1 MEELRYTLLSD
12 GPSDKALMPIL
23 TWLLRQHFPNL
34 PIQSRWSDLRR
45 LPRPPRELHDR
56 IRSSIELYPCDLLF
70 VHRDA
75 ETTSLEERLSEINQA
90 ILNASIDSQI
100 PAVICVVPIRMTEAW
115 LIFDI
120 NAIRQAAGNPNGTV
134 PLNLPTLSEIESI
147 PNPKRVL
154 RDILRTATELGTRR
168 RRRFDTNIAVQRIPE
183 CIEDFSSLRSL
194 SAFIALEEVLKR
206 TIESQCWDD

>member
-12 GPSDKALMPIL
+12 GPSYKALMPIL

-75 ETTSLEERLSEINQA
+75 ENTSLEERLSEINQA
-90 ILNASIDSQI
+90 VLNASIDSQI

-115 LIFDI
+115 LLFDI

-154 RDILRTATELGTRR
+154 RDILRTATELSARR

-194 SAFIALEEVLKR
+194 SAFIALEEELR
-206 TIESQCWDD
+206 ITIESQCWDD

>member
-1 MEELRYTLLSD
+1 MEEIRYTLLSD

-23 TWLLRQHFPNL
+23 TWLLREHFPNL
-34 PIQSRWSDLRR
+34 PIQRRWSDLRR
-45 LPRPPRELHDR
+45 LRTPPRELHEK
-56 IRSSIELYPCDLLF
+56 IRESIKLYPCDLLF

-75 ETTSLEERLSEINQA
+75 ETTSLIERLSEINQA
-90 ILNASIDSQI
+90 VSNAGVDRQM

-115 LIFDI
+115 LLFDI

-134 PLNLPTLSEIESI
+134 PLNLPTLSDVESI

-154 RDILRTATELGTRR
+154 RDILRTATELGARR

-183 CIEDFSSLRSL
+183 CIEDFSPLRSL
-194 SAFIALEEVLKR
+194 SAFIALEDGLKR

>member
-34 PIQSRWSDLRR
+34 PIQFRWSDLRR
-45 LPRPPRELHDR
+45 LPNPPRELYER
-56 IRSSIELYPCDLLF
+56 IRASIDLYPCDLLF

-75 ETTSLEERLSEINQA
+75 ETTSLVERLSEINQA
-90 ILNASIDSQI
+90 VSNASVDRQM

-115 LIFDI
+115 LLFDI

-154 RDILRTATELGTRR
+154 RDILRTATELSARR

-183 CIEDFSSLRSL
+183 CIEDFSHLRSL
-194 SAFIALEEVLKR
+194 SAFIALEEELKR
-206 TIESQCWDD
+206 TF

>member
-75 ETTSLEERLSEINQA
+75 ENTSLEERLSEINQA
-90 ILNASIDSQI
+90 VLNASIDSQI

-115 LIFDI
+115 LLFDI

-154 RDILRTATELGTRR
+154 RDILRTATELSARR

-194 SAFIALEEVLKR
+194 SAFIALEEELR
-206 TIESQCWDD
+206 ITIESQCWDD

>member
-45 LPRPPRELHDR
+45 LPRPPRELYDR

-90 ILNASIDSQI
+90 VSNVIVDRQM
-100 PAVICVVPIRMTEAW
+100 PAIVCVVPIRMMEAW
-115 LIFDI
+115 LLFDI

-134 PLNLPTLSEIESI
+134 PLNLPTLSDIESI

-154 RDILRTATELGTRR
+154 HNILRIATELGTYR

-194 SAFIALEEVLKR
+194 SAFIALEEELR
-206 TIESQCWDD
+206 ITIESQCWDD